1 MKIALGCAYDFCRGM
16 QPSEAMA
23 SRRGQIDR
31 AHGWRGANVRMSL
44 PQPVGAI
51 NLAPTVTLYK
61 NRTHTYCIILDQPVG
76 AFFPLVLLFVRE
88 ADVAFFVLPLVV
100 RVVVLFAFVDDFPFV
115 AGVWGDSEVSS
126 VVVTFLRVPL
136 RADAPFCSGLSP
148 AICC

>member
-1 MKIALGCAYDFCRGM
+1 MD
-16 QPSEAMA
+16 S
-23 SRRGQIDR
+23 
-31 AHGWRGANVRMSL
+31 
-44 PQPVGAI
+44 
-51 NLAPTVTLYK
+51 
-61 NRTHTYCIILDQPVG
+61 IILDQPIGAFFVVALLVPEV

-100 RVVVLFAFVDDFPFV
+100 RVVVLFAFVDDLPFV